1 MKWIVIMAL
10 NLVGQFLVPSGIY
23 AAPYSTGRAVRIF
36 WDDVTLKFRVH
47 VYNSLGADL
56 GEQLTGPS
64 FTIDSRDVGNIQLIT
79 KFYKYCDGTTLRE
92 FHPENK
98 NRTFFGQGF
107 RPNGT
112 YDARV
117 QQGQPL
123 LLVFPYGEQRTTE
136 NHYSCDTYV
145 CDIDFDFAATVIT
158 PDSGTSDGSI
168 IVTATSSA
176 DVRFSR
182 DPNATYAASAG
193 TSNTYTF
200 TALASGNYT
209 IYAVDAQG
217 CRASLVVFVPSTA
230 VPYAVRWRAE
240 HRDLEGNFSRFDIE
254 EKGYAGSV
262 VEVKTV
268 GDNPVNPVWK
278 GQAESNIF
286 TPVLPSEVNVSLI
299 SETDFQFVDLFT
311 QDERKFRG
319 KLYKE
324 RTNIDRYPF
333 LPPSLWVSTDFTGSN
348 DATADSTQFY
358 AGEIG
363 TLKTLVAYQPLR
375 VLNGN
380 SVSFDVDVTSFDLT
394 TDNVTFALYN
404 NDTLVST
411 PVTLNTGL
419 SQNVL
424 LTASAEAN
432 RLRITVE
439 VAGTEGVISIQPQDI
454 NVVLTSF
461 STTETTLQW
470 VGYSIPMLYSEPYY
484 MDYNYPVSVTFTDQ
498 LADLSIK
505 PFTDDSGNE
514 ISGSISVLD
523 AISFIVRKTDLTIN
537 IIESVNLFET
547 TMDQAAED
555 SAIQQLYFD
564 SIIYLGKNCEE
575 TLQSLLTNLGA
586 RMYQDE
592 AAWKIELIEERGN
605 SYTWREFTVNGVYV
619 TNGTTY
625 PVSQIKKATEA
636 QRSVLRDRTGNIT
649 IMPSYGEIIFEI
661 STLFNNNL
669 LTQGTF
675 EYSELINNQIRGW
688 TFDLNNGAG
697 ISYGLEELEEER
709 NGSKTAL
716 FVDFSNTDGDKNI
729 VITAEEFDL
738 DLVSGANLKLKFDV
752 LFRPYFKDIWQY
764 IDISLK
770 IGDDYAI
777 PTVTDMPNSLIDG
790 EYQRFY
796 MDTVLEWKTIEA
808 PIVTTGRFI
817 NSPVEGPV
825 TLKIRASNSLTVNY
839 ASITA
844 LRAQATVTNFTL
856 KFNQKRARVQDGDI
870 LRLYTLQRGSD
881 ADAAPDII
889 RPNDYATTTNE
900 WVWKLDKSFDLPS
913 EEYLLAGLLID
924 NVKLFIETPDQPD
937 IITVTRQINTDI
949 KQTFTLPLNHSDLLV
964 SEQTPTSDTLNAK
977 RLTKSWFRL
986 SNGTPTQ
993 LWKRKYV
1000 DEASPVIDILL
1011 SIYQGQISVPTYK
1024 LSGSLYS
1031 DVWPTMANSFYEA
1044 RLQKYFLANYLSI
1057 MDKGSSFDAELIELR
1072 TSANGSPPGDDQFE
1086 FTTEHATDF
1095 NA

>member
-1 MKWIVIMAL
+1 MKWVAIMAL
-10 NLVGQFLVPSGIY
+10 NLIGQFLVPSGIF
-23 AAPYSTGRAVRIF
+23 AAPYAPGRLVRMF
-36 WDDVTLKFRVH
+36 WDDSTLAYKVH
-47 VYNSLGADL
+47 VYNSLGVDL
-56 GEQLTGPS
+56 GEQLTGPT
-64 FTIDSRDVGNIQLIT
+64 FTVNYRDVSDIQLNT
-79 KFYKYCDGTTLRE
+79 KHFKYCDGTTLRE
-92 FHPENK
+92 FHPK
-98 NRTFFGQGF
+98 NTNREFFGQGF

-117 QQGQPL
+117 QNGQPL
-123 LLVFPYGEQRTTE
+123 LLIFPYAEQRTTE

-145 CDIDFDFAATVIT
+145 CDLDFDFAATQIT
-158 PDSGTSDGSI
+158 DDSGASDGSI
-168 IVTATSSA
+168 SVTGISSA

-182 DPNATYAASAG
+182 DPNATYATSLG
-193 TSNTYTF
+193 TSNTHTF
-200 TALASGNYT
+200 TGLASGNYT

-217 CRASLVVFVPSTA
+217 CRASMVVFVPSTA

-240 HRDLEGNFSRFDIE
+240 HRDLEGNYSRFDIE
-254 EKGYAGSV
+254 EKGYEGSV
-262 VEVKTV
+262 VEVKTA
-268 GDNPVNPVWK
+268 GDNPINPVWK

-286 TPVLPSEVNVSLI
+286 TPVIPSEINVSLI

-324 RTNIDRYPF
+324 RTRVDRYPF
-333 LPPSLWVSTDFTGSN
+333 LPPSLWVSTDFVGSN
-348 DATADSTQFY
+348 IADSDKFFALNVTS
-358 AGEIG
+358 AR
-363 TLKTLVAYQPLR
+363 TLVAYQPCV

-380 SVSFDVDVTSFDLT
+380 SISFDVSIISSDIT
-394 TDNVTFALYN
+394 TDDVTFALYN
-404 NDTLVST
+404 DNTLVST

-424 LTASAEAN
+424 LTASADAN
-432 RLRITVE
+432 RLRITIE
-439 VAGTEGVISIQPQDI
+439 TDGTDGVISVQPQDI

-484 MDYNYPVSVTFTDQ
+484 IDYNYPVNVTFTDQ
-498 LADLSIK
+498 LADLSGK
-505 PFTDDSGNE
+505 PFTDDGGNE

-523 AISFIVRKTDLTIN
+523 AIAFILRKTDLSIN

-547 TMDQAAED
+547 TMDQDAED

-564 SIIYLGKNCEE
+564 SIIYLGKSCEE
-575 TLQSLLTNLGA
+575 TLQALLLNLGA
-586 RMYQDE
+586 RIYQDE

-605 SYTWREFTVNGVYV
+605 SFTWREFTVNGVYV
-619 TNGTTY
+619 SNGTTY
-625 PVSQIKKATEA
+625 PVSQIKQATAA

-716 FVDFSNTDGDKNI
+716 FIDFSNTAGNKNI

-738 DLVSGANLKLKFDV
+738 DLVSGTNLKLKFDV

-770 IGDDYAI
+770 IGDDYCI
-777 PTVTDMPNSLIDG
+777 PTVTDNPNRLIDG

-825 TLKIRASNSLTVNY
+825 TLKIRCSNSLTVDY

-870 LRLYTLQRGSD
+870 LRLYTLQRGSE
-881 ADAAPDII
+881 ANSAPDII
-889 RPNDYATTTNE
+889 RPNDYASSTNE

-924 NVKLFIETPDQPD
+924 NVKLFIEIPDQPD
-937 IITVTRQINTDI
+937 VITVSKQIN
-949 KQTFTLPLNHSDLLV
+949 
-964 SEQTPTSDTLNAK
+964 SEK
-977 RLTKSWFRL
+977 R
-986 SNGTPTQ
+986 
-993 LWKRKYV
+993 
-1000 DEASPVIDILL
+1000 
-1011 SIYQGQISVPTYK
+1011 
-1024 LSGSLYS
+1024 
-1031 DVWPTMANSFYEA
+1031 MC
-1044 RLQKYFLANYLSI
+1044 
-1057 MDKGSSFDAELIELR
+1057 
-1072 TSANGSPPGDDQFE
+1072 
-1086 FTTEHATDF
+1086 
-1095 NA
+1095 